1 MSFLDTFKEWST
13 GKKILSVVGVCCVLL
28 IIFAVVGGFGSTDK
42 NTSSD
47 TSSSGTVE
55 DTPALQL
62 KITTDGS
69 WSGSVLVGG
78 SSKSIDGSGSQTID
92 LDGDSWDMVSAT
104 IQKQGGDNGDLTVQI
119 IKDGNVAKEES
130 TTAAYGVVSVVD

>member
-1 MSFLDTFKEWST
+1 M
-13 GKKILSVVGVCCVLL
+13 L